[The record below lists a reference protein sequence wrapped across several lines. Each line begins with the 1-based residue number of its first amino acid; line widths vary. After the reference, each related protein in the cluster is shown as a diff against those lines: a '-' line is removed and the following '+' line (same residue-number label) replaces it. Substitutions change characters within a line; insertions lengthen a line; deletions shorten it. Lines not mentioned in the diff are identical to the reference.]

1 MKELKVLL
9 RFMKPYRLHLFIAT
23 LSMVM
28 VTAMNMAGP
37 WMIRNLI
44 GTVTDSAGGGVDI
57 QRVNFLALA
66 LVIIYLLRAVSRFG
80 TDYVSHY
87 AAWKILEEIRSYIYN
102 HLQNLSLRFFHDKKP
117 VN

>member
-66 LVIIYLLRAVSRFG
+66 LVIIYLLRAVSGLGPIMYPTMRRG
-80 TDYVSHY
+80 KY
-87 AAWKILEEIRSYIYN
+87 WRK
-102 HLQNLSLRFFHDKKP
+102 
-117 VN
+117 